1 MVWPTRVRRRAD
13 KHAFEQALDEA
24 RLDPHGEPILFDDS
38 SSASSAT
45 GPAIGSLGD
54 ITTASGY
61 VARESLVRAYDLEG
75 DPGEQEAEQEEE
87 VTAVPVERPSEAAR
101 KLKET
106 LVGKEHAPGDLR
118 RLRRRFASQNHPDRV
133 TPEWRAEAVSAMA
146 EINAE
151 IDRALKRAKPA

>member
-24 RLDPHGEPILFDDS
+24 RLDPDGEPVLFEDM

-61 VARESLVRAYDLEG
+61 VARESLVRAYDLDG
-75 DPGEQEAEQEEE
+75 DPAEQEAEQEEE
-87 VTAVPVERPSEAAR
+87 VALPVERPGEAAR
-101 KLKET
+101 KLKEA
-106 LVGKEHAPGDLR
+106 LVAKEHAPGDLR